1 MSTANERAQ
10 DPWRRWVRGIVRI
23 ARTLFAFVPPWDF
36 DELPVRHW
44 WDVYAK

>member
-1 MSTANERAQ
+1 
-10 DPWRRWVRGIVRI
+10 V
-23 ARTLFAFVPPWDF
+23 RTLFAFVPPWDF

>member
-1 MSTANERAQ
+1 MSTANERTQ
-10 DPWRRWVRGIVRI
+10 DWPRRWSRGILRIVR
-23 ARTLFAFVPPWDF
+23 ALFAFVPPWDF

>member
-1 MSTANERAQ
+1 MSEKTQQQPGGALSKVG
-10 DPWRRWVRGIVRI
+10 WLRRWLRKVL
-23 ARTLFAFVPPWDF
+23 APVPPWDF

>member
-10 DPWRRWVRGIVRI
+10 GPWRRWVRRI
-23 ARTLFAFVPPWDF
+23 GRVARAIFAFVPPWDF

>member
-1 MSTANERAQ
+1 MSATKQAAQ
-10 DPWRRWVRGIVRI
+10 GHWRRAVRGVVRVV
-23 ARTLFAFVPPWDF
+23 RTLFAFVPPWDF